1 MTGMQERVKAILF
14 FVLVGSIAGYF
25 VYGEATRVGKP
36 GVINIGQMAPEFA
49 IKDQNC
55 HPVKLSDYRGK
66 VVFLNFWATWCAP
79 CVEEAPDMEKLN
91 KSLKDR
97 KFQMLTLAI
106 DTDWKP
112 VNEFYAKHNLS
123 VPVFL
128 DPGQQVARGLYK
140 ITGVPETFLID
151 ANGHVVRHTFG
162 EHWADPRIVSYIES
176 LIQQQ
181 DAVGAVG
188 EAQARERTALMK

>member
-1 MTGMQERVKAILF
+1 MRERLKAVFF
-14 FVLVGSIAGYF
+14 FVFVGAIAGYF

-36 GVINIGQMAPEFA
+36 GVINIGQVAPDFS
-49 IKDQNC
+49 IKDQNG
-55 HPVKLSDYRGK
+55 HPIKLSDYKGK
-66 VVFLNFWATWCAP
+66 VVFLNFWATWCGP
-79 CVEEAPDMEKLN
+79 CVEEAPDVEKLN
-91 KSLKDR
+91 NKLKDR
-97 KFQMLTLAI
+97 KFQMLTVAI

-112 VNEFYAKHNLS
+112 VNEFYAKHKLS

-162 EHWADPRIVSYIES
+162 EHWADPRIVSFIES

-181 DAVGAVG
+181 ESAGALY
-188 EAQARERTALMK
+188 ERPGRS